1 MKTNPYFKSATANH
15 GAHISRFD
23 AASWIMLGRKMKNR
37 RVVRV
42 NHPGVKAYLILL
54 RNELIATIVLY

>member
-1 MKTNPYFKSATANH
+1 MKTNPYFKSAAANH

-23 AASWIMLGRKMKNR
+23 AASWIMLGRKRQNG